1 MPSLKVNQIT
11 NAAGTGAPDFEDGI
25 KYAGSATSS
34 LNTYQYTES
43 ATEPSSPNNGA
54 LWWDTTNSVVKIYA
68 NNAWQ
73 TVTLEGVDENTIL
86 LHGGDRGLFAGA
98 YPGNTNAID
107 YVSIPTT
114 ANANDFGD
122 LLRSSGYMTTAS
134 NRTIGIFAG
143 GKTGTGNSTGFD
155 DIDYITFATLGNAAN
170 AGSFSVTRRAYG
182 QGLYSNGYAY
192 VVGGQITSG
201 SGMTGATE
209 IEYFTL
215 STNITSIGDF
225 GDLTIGAN
233 NKIIGGAAQDTSRG
247 VLFNT
252 NSYTSSGSINYLSIG
267 GTSGNSA
274 SFGDLTVARTQG
286 LGLSSKTRGVYAGG
300 NDGTSIG
307 GADTANMK
315 TMDYVTIQT
324 TGNATDFGDLDQFR
338 DGPSGS
344 SNVTRG
350 VISGHGG
357 FNSFSNNIEYI
368 TIDTTGNGT
377 DFGDLLVSRNVGAV
391 GMSGSA

>member
-1 MPSLKVNQIT
+1 MTTIKVDDIT
-11 NAAGTGAPDFEDGI
+11 NVAGSGAPNFSDGL
-25 KYAGSATSS
+25 KYNGTALSS
-34 LNTYQYTES
+34 INKYQYTSS
-43 ATEPSSPNNGA
+43 ATEPSNPNNGA
-54 LWWDTTNSVVKIYA
+54 LWWDSANSLPKIYI
-68 NNAWQ
+68 NNAWK
-73 TVTLEGVDENTIL
+73 TVALSSVDLSTII

-98 YPGNTNAID
+98 YPGQTNAID

-114 ANANDFGD
+114 GNAADFGD

-134 NRTIGIFAG
+134 NRTIGMFAG
-143 GKTGTGNSTGFD
+143 GRTGIQNSTGFD

-170 AGSFSVTRRAYG
+170 AGSFSVTRRANG

-192 VVGGQITSG
+192 VVGGQITYG

-225 GDLTIGAN
+225 GDLTIGAS
-233 NKIIGGAAQDTSRG
+233 NKLIGGVAQDTSRG

-274 SFGDLTVARTQG
+274 SFGDLTVARVQG
-286 LGLSSKTRGVYAGG
+286 LGLSSRTRGVYVGG

-344 SNVTRG
+344 SNASRG

-357 FNSFSNNIEYI
+357 SGSSTNSIEYI
-368 TIDTTGNGT
+368 TIDTTGNGV
-377 DFGDLLVSRNVGAV
+377 DFGDLVIARNVGAK
-391 GMSGSA
+391 GMSGAA